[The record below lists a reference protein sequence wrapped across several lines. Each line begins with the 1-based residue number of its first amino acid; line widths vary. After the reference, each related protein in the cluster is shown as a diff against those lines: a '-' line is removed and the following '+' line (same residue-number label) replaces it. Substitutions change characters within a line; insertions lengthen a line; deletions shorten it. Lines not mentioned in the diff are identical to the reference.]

1 MIDIAAMR
9 RDYRQRGLHRRELD
23 PDPFRQFD
31 HWFAEAVAADLLEPN
46 AFSLA
51 TASTTADLTLRTVL
65 MKYLDG
71 SGLVFFT
78 NKESHKSRQMKANP
92 RVAALFP
99 WLALERQVSIT
110 GHVEEVSVAES
121 LRYFLSRPRDSQ
133 LGAWVS
139 QQSQVVSSRSIL
151 EMKWEEMKRKFQ
163 HGDVPLPSFWGGY
176 RIIPDT
182 FEFWQGRPN
191 RLHDRF
197 LYTRE
202 PDGHWHIDRLM
213 P

>member
-9 RDYRQRGLHRRELD
+9 REYLQRGLHRRDLD

-31 HWFAEAVAADLLEPN
+31 RWFIEAVTADLLEPN

-51 TASTTADLTLRTVL
+51 TASAAAEPTLRTVL
-65 MKYLDG
+65 MKYFDS

-78 NKESHKSRQMKANP
+78 NKESRKAAQLKVNP
-92 RVAALFP
+92 RAAALFS
-99 WLALERQVSIT
+99 WLALERQVGIT
-110 GHVEEVSVAES
+110 GRVEEVSTAES
-121 LRYFLSRPRDSQ
+121 LRYFLSRPRESQ

-139 QQSQVVSSRSIL
+139 QQSQVVSSRSVM

-163 HGDVPLPSFWGGY
+163 QGEVPLPSFWGGY
-176 RIIPDT
+176 RIVPDS

-202 PDGHWHIDRLM
+202 PDGRWRIDRLM